1 MLQSRNSPQAEI
13 VDRAPSLVS
22 VFHGSL
28 CAALRLLSENHYI
41 FDLFVVVVSGRK
53 VDLVPITLAWPEVDA
68 ITVNL

>member
-1 MLQSRNSPQAEI
+1 MLQSGNSPQAEI

-22 VFHGSL
+22 VFQGSL